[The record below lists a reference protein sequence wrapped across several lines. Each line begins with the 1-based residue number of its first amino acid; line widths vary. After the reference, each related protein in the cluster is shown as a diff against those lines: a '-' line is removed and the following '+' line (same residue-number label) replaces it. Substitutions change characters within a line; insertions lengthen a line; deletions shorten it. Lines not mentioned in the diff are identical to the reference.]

1 MNKSLINDPQ
11 MEQQLN
17 ATTTAH
23 VPTSSQTIAKP
34 NVVGSVCDHPNR
46 QREYYRDG
54 CYKCWECHKI
64 IVAN

>member
-1 MNKSLINDPQ
+1 MMNKSLINDPK

-34 NVVGSVCDHPNR
+34 HVVCSAWVIN
-46 QREYYRDG
+46 
-54 CYKCWECHKI
+54 
-64 IVAN
+64 